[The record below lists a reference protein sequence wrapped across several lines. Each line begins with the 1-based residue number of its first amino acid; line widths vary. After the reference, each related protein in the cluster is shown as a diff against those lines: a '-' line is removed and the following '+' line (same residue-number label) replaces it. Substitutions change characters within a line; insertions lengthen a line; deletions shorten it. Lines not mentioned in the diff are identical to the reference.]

1 MTRALS
7 QLFFIQSRPY
17 ATSLPRLLLSWTLMS
32 NIKKILM
39 MSLDLMPWFKTS
51 IDARVEGLVSDMD
64 YLENWWSNIVQ
75 NRYGRKRGL
84 FTPLMTPQGK
94 KNK

>member
-1 MTRALS
+1 
-7 QLFFIQSRPY
+7 
-17 ATSLPRLLLSWTLMS
+17 
-32 NIKKILM
+32 
-39 MSLDLMPWFKTS
+39 MPWFKTS
-51 IDARVEGLVSDMD
+51 VDAKVEGLVSDMD

-94 KNK
+94 KKNK

>member
-1 MTRALS
+1 
-7 QLFFIQSRPY
+7 
-17 ATSLPRLLLSWTLMS
+17 
-32 NIKKILM
+32 

-51 IDARVEGLVSDMD
+51 VDARIEGLVSDMD
-64 YLENWWSNIVQ
+64 YLENWWINIVQ

-94 KNK
+94 KKKAFSQQFKRFLLLFLFLGLKD